1 MNLFNDHLRLY
12 FESKQIIKV
21 ISGLSNS
28 NICKILKLVKVAEF
42 AQASYIDVIA
52 NINTVKLLKANSKLP
67 ICVSSINP
75 IDLFNCAIA
84 GADIVEIGNFDYFY
98 KKSIY
103 LTPLEIIQLAKETR
117 LLINNIDLCVTIP
130 SYLYLHEQIQLAKEL
145 EIIGVN
151 ILQTE
156 GRSDKK
162 LFKNDLNKCRKTQ
175 DNVFNYVNLS
185 SSSLSSTYALS
196 KAVTIPIIT
205 SSSINSVS
213 SVIATS
219 YGASGVGIGS
229 SINQYQSLY
238 EMSVYIKEIRKS
250 LSVVRNDGKYNSC
263 KICFER
269 YQKKQIIF

>member
-1 MNLFNDHLRLY
+1 MNLFNDHLRLS

-205 SSSINSVS
+205 SSAINSVS

-229 SINQYQSLY
+229 SINQYKSLY
-238 EMSVYIKEIRKS
+238 DMSFYIKEIRKS

-263 KICFER
+263 KICFKR